1 LSSLSP
7 KLEVDFIIVR
17 VVLASDHAGYELKE
31 KVKEYL
37 RGLGVEI
44 QDIGTFSA
52 SQSVDYPDYAAAAA
66 ARVSDGSADR
76 AILVCA
82 TGAGMCITAN
92 KVPGIRAVAGWEPEI
107 VRLSRAHNDAN
118 VLCLPGRFM
127 EARTAQ
133 DLVKI
138 WLVTAYDGGRHQR
151 RVDKISSLEKRD
163 PKQ

>member
-1 LSSLSP
+1 MM
-7 KLEVDFIIVR
+7 KI
-17 VVLASDHAGYELKE
+17 VLASDHAGYELKE

-37 RGLGVEI
+37 LGLGVET
-44 QDIGTFSA
+44 QDLGAFSA

-76 AILVCA
+76 GILVCA

-107 VRLSRAHNDAN
+107 VRLSRAHNNAN

-127 EARTAQ
+127 EAKTAQ
-133 DLVKI
+133 ELVKI
-138 WLVTAYDGGRHQR
+138 WLATAFDGGRHQR
-151 RVDKISSLEKRD
+151 RVDKISTLEKRD
-163 PKQ
+163 PK

>member
-1 LSSLSP
+1 MR
-7 KLEVDFIIVR
+7 I
-17 VVLASDHAGYELKE
+17 VLASDHAGYDLKE

-37 RGLGVEI
+37 RSLGVET
-44 QDIGTFSA
+44 QDLGAFSA
-52 SQSVDYPDYAAAAA
+52 SQSVDYPDFAAAAA
-66 ARVSDGSADR
+66 ARVSDGAADR

-133 DLVKI
+133 ELVKI
-138 WLVTAYDGGRHQR
+138 WLATAFDGGRHQR
-151 RVDKISSLEKRD
+151 RVDKISALEQRD
-163 PKQ
+163 PNQ